1 MRKLLPA
8 SLGHH
13 DLDKLIIIDLAIT
26 IHISLPDHLINFLI
40 CELLAQVGH
49 HMTEFSSR
57 DESILTLKA
66 SLSSSSE
73 SVSFIFLAIRL
84 RNSGKSMVPF
94 PSASTSLIM
103 SWSSASV
110 GFCPS
115 DLITVP
121 SSFVVIQPA
130 R

>member
-1 MRKLLPA
+1 MNPFW
-8 SLGHH
+8 SLS
-13 DLDKLIIIDLAIT
+13 K
-26 IHISLPDHLINFLI
+26 
-40 CELLAQVGH
+40 
-49 HMTEFSSR
+49 
-57 DESILTLKA
+57 TLKA
-66 SLSSSSE
+66 SFSSSSE

-84 RNSGKSMVPF
+84 RNSGKSMVPL

-121 SSFVVIQPA
+121 SSLVLKASLNSEIWSSVS
-130 R
+130 